1 MVHMTQTPSAP
12 DGLPQLSRGAH
23 LSPEA
28 GACFME
34 YVSVLAGEPWSDQPR
49 CTHPVLAELARM
61 VNDSTSQAG
70 RNRLVPFIP
79 SVIGLTSE
87 DPRTS
92 ALLVDRL
99 VTEAERLGVH
109 GPVLHWHQRRAQ
121 RRLRRLESQ
130 GVGRARGLRGLSA
143 FAYQEGPAMRAVDA
157 VVHAVCGLPGGRRD
171 DGLVALLEL
180 AIRTLSEVTSAEVTS
195 RSGVTPGR
203 ARLPGRAP
211 TTRR

>member
-1 MVHMTQTPSAP
+1 MTHTASAP
-12 DGLPQLSRGAH
+12 DGLPQLGRGAH

-34 YVSVLAGEPWSDQPR
+34 YVSLLAGEPWSDQPR

-70 RNRLVPFIP
+70 RNRLVAFIP

-87 DPRTS
+87 DARTS
-92 ALLVDRL
+92 PLLVDRL

-121 RRLRRLESQ
+121 RRLRRLECQ
-130 GVGRARGLRGLSA
+130 GDGRARGLRGLST

-157 VVHAVCGLPGGRRD
+157 VVNAVCTLPPDRRD
-171 DGLVALLEL
+171 DALVGLLGL
-180 AIRTLSEVTSAEVTS
+180 AVRTLSSTTLPNDLP
-195 RSGVTPGR
+195 PGPARPAGPARNR
-203 ARLPGRAP
+203 AR
-211 TTRR
+211 

>member
-1 MVHMTQTPSAP
+1 MTQTPSTP

-23 LSPEA
+23 LNPEA

-34 YVSVLAGEPWSDQPR
+34 YVSLLAGEPWSDQPR

-61 VNDSTSQAG
+61 VNDSTSDAG

-79 SVIGLTSE
+79 SVIGLTST
-87 DPRTS
+87 DARTS
-92 ALLVDRL
+92 PLLVERL
-99 VTEAERLGVH
+99 VSEAERLGVH

-130 GVGRARGLRGLSA
+130 GAGRARGLRGLSA

-157 VVHAVCGLPGGRRD
+157 VVHAVCALPRERRD
-171 DGLVALLEL
+171 DALVGLLGL
-180 AIRTLSEVTSAEVTS
+180 AVRTLSGMRSRDGSA
-195 RSGVTPGR
+195 PGQ
-203 ARLPGRAP
+203 ARLTGPAP
-211 TTRR
+211 TPR

>member
-1 MVHMTQTPSAP
+1 MVRMTQTPPAP

-34 YVSVLAGEPWSDQPR
+34 YVSLLAGEPWSDQPR

-61 VNDSTSQAG
+61 VNDSTTQAG
-70 RNRLVPFIP
+70 RTRLVPFIP
-79 SVIGLTSE
+79 AVIGLTSE

-99 VTEAERLGVH
+99 VSEAERLGVH

-121 RRLRRLESQ
+121 RRLRRLASQ
-130 GVGRARGLRGLSA
+130 SAARAKALRGLSA

-157 VVHAVCGLPGGRRD
+157 VVHAVSGLPDSRRD
-171 DGLVALLEL
+171 DALVALLEL
-180 AIRTLSEVTSAEVTS
+180 AIGTLREVTSGAAL
-195 RSGVTPGR
+195 TPGS
-203 ARLPGRAP
+203 AHLHGRAP